1 MAAKKPS
8 KKTAEGKSNEW
19 CEQVVEVENPSKEH
33 RIIGLEFV
41 IRTSCYSDDEAA
53 VLIDEISQA
62 TAVYNGKLTAVVEFV
77 DDDDMYSLLL

>member
-19 CEQVVEVENPSKEH
+19 CEQVVELENPSKEN

-41 IRTSCYSDDEAA
+41 IRTSCCSENEAA

-62 TAVYNGKLTAVVEFV
+62 TSVYNGKLTAVVEFF
-77 DDDDMYSLLL
+77 DDE